1 MTVPAYKL
9 KVQVYTCKMRQES
22 LVNALMWEYIVN
34 NLRYTMTGNEILD
47 TCTCEL

>member
-9 KVQVYTCKMRQES
+9 KVQVYTYKMRQES

-34 NLRYTMTGNEILD
+34 NLRYTGNEILD